1 MRFAGR
7 IWKEGSSWLVE
18 VPALD
23 IMTQGSTKREALE
36 MIADAIEGHVDRA
49 GFEVTV
55 FYRKGDTI
63 EIGSSDVASLT
74 ALYLRRRRQAS
85 GLTLVEVAR
94 RLGARSH
101 NAYARYEQGKAVPT
115 IEKLAELLAVV
126 DGDRDIVIGRSSVN
140 RRRMVDGAP
149 CSSEMNPV

>member
-1 MRFAGR
+1 MRFSGKV
-7 IWKEGSSWLVE
+7 WKEGRLWLVE

-23 IMTQGSTKREALE
+23 IMTQGSTKQEALE
-36 MIADAIEGHVDRA
+36 MIADAIEGYVDRS
-49 GFEVTV
+49 GFEVKV
-55 FYRKGDTI
+55 FLGDGGDI
-63 EIGSSDVASLT
+63 EVGSNHVAALT

-94 RLGARSH
+94 RLGVRSH

-126 DGDRDIVIGRSSVN
+126 DQDRDIVIGRGCVD
-140 RRRMVDGAP
+140 RRRTAREVP
-149 CSSEMNPV
+149 STTV

>member
-1 MRFAGR
+1 MRFSGKV
-7 IWKEGSSWLVE
+7 WKEGRLWLVE

-23 IMTQGSTKREALE
+23 ILTQGNTKQEALE
-36 MIADAIEGHVDRA
+36 MIADAIEGYVDHS
-49 GFEVTV
+49 GFEVRV
-55 FYRKGDTI
+55 FLGIGGDI
-63 EIGSSDVASLT
+63 EVGSNDVAALT

-94 RLGARSH
+94 RLGVKSH

-126 DGDRDIVIGRSSVN
+126 DQDRDIVIGRGCSD
-140 RRRMVDGAP
+140 RRQTAREVP
-149 CSSEMNPV
+149 STRV